1 MKKNFCDI
9 KLLGTVTIGPKGQ
22 IVIPKEIRD
31 KLALESGD
39 SMSVLL
45 KDDKFIGLVR
55 NKDLNE
61 LMEFVNSEKNKN

>member
-9 KLLGTVTIGPKGQ
+9 KLLWTVTIGPKWQ

-45 KDDKFIGLVR
+45 KDDKFIWLVR